1 VRTSPGNRL
10 GFSCGT
16 AVNGL
21 KQSLAPWM
29 GGVSRERSLQKI
41 TILVV
46 DDSLEN
52 CHRFASNNDVV
63 LPCLRVRISNCAKKS
78 AHGAANLNCAKK
90 VRMAQPIWLKLD
102 EIAGTLGGIYGAVGL
117 LNVSNLDTRQ
127 HVVIFIG
134 VSVRHG

>member
-1 VRTSPGNRL
+1 MTTSPGNRL

-29 GGVSRERSLQKI
+29 GGVSKSAASKKI

-52 CHRFASNNDVV
+52 
-63 LPCLRVRISNCAKKS
+63 
-78 AHGAANLNCAKK
+78 
-90 VRMAQPIWLKLD
+90 
-102 EIAGTLGGIYGAVGL
+102 
-117 LNVSNLDTRQ
+117 
-127 HVVIFIG
+127 
-134 VSVRHG
+134 